1 MITLD
6 NPLVRASD
14 LCPLCDGLKPVGLV
28 ACWSCYRGAD
38 MRNGN
43 AVAEQR
49 IARREA
55 ALQEERV
62 AA

>member
-1 MITLD
+1 MITVD
-6 NPLVRASD
+6 NPTVRASSV
-14 LCPLCDGLKPVGLV
+14 CPLCDGSKPVGLV
-28 ACWSCYRGAD
+28 ACWSCYRAHG

-43 AVAEQR
+43 EVAEER

-55 ALQEERV
+55 ALQDARV